1 MSADRDCDRRVQVA
15 PDVPRFVNYDR
26 MSYMSRPAELR
37 SFQAAAAALAALV
50 LVQAVLAGQ
59 FLTGEGGR
67 DMHRLI
73 GEALGL
79 VALVVAAAGHRLRTV
94 DRDRWWLGIA
104 LVLMVVAQ
112 TGLGFAG
119 RDATTAAALHVPL
132 GVVTFGAALVAA
144 LPKLR

>member
-1 MSADRDCDRRVQVA
+1 MT
-15 PDVPRFVNYDR
+15 
-26 MSYMSRPAELR
+26 RPAELR
-37 SFQAAAAALAALV
+37 PFQAAASALAVLV

-67 DMHRLI
+67 GLHRLI

-79 VALVVAAAGHRLRTV
+79 VALAVVAAGYRLRTV

-119 RDATTAAALHVPL
+119 RDSTTAAALHVPL
-132 GVVTFGAALVAA
+132 GVATFGVALVAA
-144 LPKLR
+144 LPRLR